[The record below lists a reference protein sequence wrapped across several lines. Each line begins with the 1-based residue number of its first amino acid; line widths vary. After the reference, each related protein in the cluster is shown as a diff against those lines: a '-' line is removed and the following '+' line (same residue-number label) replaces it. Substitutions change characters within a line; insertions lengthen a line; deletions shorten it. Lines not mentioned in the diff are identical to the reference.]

1 MPQSAKAHP
10 LNDSPSRSPDAS
22 AERRS
27 YWDRRAD
34 SLYLQYVFF
43 LARVVG
49 RDAGSVIDVGS
60 NDCPY
65 LEWLDWIPRKL
76 SIDLDAPYSS
86 ATVEGR
92 KGDFLDLEI
101 GESFDL
107 GLCLQVLEHIPDV
120 TAFARKLLLT
130 TPHLIVSVPYRWE
143 PGEAEHI
150 HDPVDEAKL
159 AAWFGRKPN
168 YRLVVREPFFRK
180 RRMIAYFDRENP
192 VRRITKPEVHQRRPS
207 PLIPR
212 PPS

>member
-1 MPQSAKAHP
+1 MDESQPP
-10 LNDSPSRSPDAS
+10 AS
-22 AERRS
+22 AAAAGRRA

-34 SLYLQYVFF
+34 SLYLQYVLF

-49 RDAGSVIDVGS
+49 RDARSVIDVGS

-76 SIDLDAPYSS
+76 SVDLNAPYSS
-86 ATVEGR
+86 AAVEGR

-101 GESFDL
+101 RESFDL

-120 TAFARKLLLT
+120 AAFARKLLLT
-130 TPHLIVSVPYRWE
+130 TPHLIVSVPYRWD

-150 HDPVDEAKL
+150 HDPVDEVKL

-168 YRLVVREPFFRK
+168 YRIVVREPFFRK

-192 VRRITKPEVHQRRPS
+192 ARRITKAEVHQRRSS
-207 PLIPR
+207 PLIAR
-212 PPS
+212 PAG

>member
-1 MPQSAKAHP
+1 MD
-10 LNDSPSRSPDAS
+10 DSESPRPEAA
-22 AERRS
+22 AERRA

-65 LEWLDWIPRKL
+65 LEWLDWIPRKV
-76 SIDLDAPYSS
+76 SVDIDAPYSS

-92 KGDFLDLEI
+92 KGDFLDLDI
-101 GESFDL
+101 GERFDL
-107 GLCLQVLEHIPDV
+107 GLCLQVLEHVPDV
-120 TAFARKLLLT
+120 AAFARKLLLM

-143 PGEAEHI
+143 PGEADHI
-150 HDPVDEAKL
+150 HDPVDEVKL
-159 AAWFGRKPN
+159 ASWFGRKPN
-168 YRLVVREPFFRK
+168 YRLVVREPFFKK

-192 VRRITKPEVHQRRPS
+192 ARRITKPEVHLRRPS
-207 PLIPR
+207 PLIAR
-212 PPS
+212 SSG

>member
-1 MPQSAKAHP
+1 MDENPSQSSAGA
-10 LNDSPSRSPDAS
+10 
-22 AERRS
+22 AERRA

-65 LEWLDWIPRKL
+65 LEWLDWIPRKV
-76 SIDLDAPYSS
+76 SVDIDTPPYSS

-92 KGDFLDLEI
+92 KGDFLALDI
-101 GESFDL
+101 GENFDL
-107 GLCLQVLEHIPDV
+107 GLCLQVLEHVPDV
-120 TAFARKLLLT
+120 AAFARKLLVA

-150 HDPVDEAKL
+150 HDPVDEEKL

-168 YRLVVREPFFRK
+168 YRIVVREPFFKK
-180 RRMIAYFDRENP
+180 RRMIAYFDREDP
-192 VRRITKPEVHQRRPS
+192 ARRITKAEVHQRRLS
-207 PLIPR
+207 PLIAR
-212 PPS
+212 PPA